1 MRQTH
6 VGVAVVDDMG
16 QPPETI
22 PTRGS
27 GTSWLRETVE
37 TIVLALVIFLLLQ
50 QVVRNFRIQ
59 GDSMWPTLETGQF
72 VLVERVTYRFSEP
85 KRGDIVVFEYPR
97 APQEDFVKRIIGL
110 PGETVEIQNGSVYIN
125 GALLTEPY
133 LHGQRT
139 LNYHPIHVTLG
150 PDEYFVMGD
159 NRAASSDS
167 RTWGALPRRN
177 IIGRAWLSYWPPSRW
192 GIIPGAAY
200 P

>member
-110 PGETVEIQNGSVYIN
+110 PGETVEIQNGSVFIN

-139 LNYHPIHVTLG
+139 LNYRPIHVTLG

-167 RTWGALPRRN
+167 RTWGPLPRRN

>member
-1 MRQTH
+1 M
-6 VGVAVVDDMG
+6 DDLG
-16 QPPETI
+16 QSPEPAPAQQGRT
-22 PTRGS
+22 
-27 GTSWLRETVE
+27 TSWLRETVE
-37 TIVLALVIFLLLQ
+37 TIIWAVVIFLLLQ
-50 QVVRNFRIQ
+50 LVVRNFRIL
-59 GDSMWPTLETGQF
+59 GDSMWPTLETGQY
-72 VLVERVTYRFSEP
+72 VLVERVSYRFSEP

-110 PGETVEIQNGSVYIN
+110 PDETVEIEGGSVYIN
-125 GALLTEPY
+125 GQPLTEPY

-139 LNYHPIHVTLG
+139 VAYRPVKVTLG

-167 RTWGALPRRN
+167 RTWGPLPRRN

-192 GIIPGAAY
+192 GIIQHAAY